1 MQPVG
6 GGVIMSNEGT
16 VAIITPEE
24 SWYCHTLPESQV
36 DELEHGTSLG
46 ILYRLWRSV
55 RGGGVPNKDAFSPGT
70 VVTDANSEGLLRIST
85 EASNP
90 MEYTFVASR
99 PEESVAKIR
108 SIGSLATSIPQRE
121 LIIDLLYCQHLRAP
135 IFQDINHAISMA
147 EYHYR
152 RLLLPVQN
160 GSGIVSG
167 IFLCYRMLE
176 SEENHPS
183 EMAFL

>member
-1 MQPVG
+1 
-6 GGVIMSNEGT
+6 MSNEGT

-36 DELEHGTSLG
+36 EELEQSTSLG

-55 RGGGVPNKDAFSPGT
+55 RGGGVPGKEEFSPGT

-90 MEYTFVASR
+90 MDYTFVTSQSDD
-99 PEESVAKIR
+99 SVVKIR
-108 SIGSLATSIPQRE
+108 SIGSLGASIPQRE

-160 GSGIVSG
+160 GAGIVSG

-176 SEENHPS
+176 CDESQPS